1 MSRRIQ
7 SPSTVGLVTGFQHD
21 LMILVLNKH
30 NACEVGLCIWIV
42 VEFSN
47 SLILTFNKI
56 RFWGGGLCVDVDCF
70 ADVSDILPV
79 HIWHEDLQNSANRV
93 LICTVMSLKTVST
106 FHQCESL
113 KLSGTWH

>member
-7 SPSTVGLVTGFQHD
+7 SPSTIGLVTGFQHD

-42 VEFSN
+42 VKFSN

-56 RFWGGGLCVDVDCF
+56 LFWGGGLCVDVDCF
-70 ADVSDILPV
+70 ADVSDSLP
-79 HIWHEDLQNSANRV
+79 
-93 LICTVMSLKTVST
+93 VST
-106 FHQCESL
+106 FGMKISKTVATESTPAL
-113 KLSGTWH
+113 LCH